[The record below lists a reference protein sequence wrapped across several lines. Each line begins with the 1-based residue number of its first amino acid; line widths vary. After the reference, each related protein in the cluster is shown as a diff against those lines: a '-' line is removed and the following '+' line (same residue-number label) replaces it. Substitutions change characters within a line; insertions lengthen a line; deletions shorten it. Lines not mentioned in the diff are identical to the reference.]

1 MFGYELIVIAVML
14 VFNAFFAAYEM
25 GLASISRARLAILL
39 SEKKKGAA
47 DAVFMKDKMEAS
59 LATIQLGITMVG
71 VAAAA
76 TGGAGVQET
85 FVPYLQ
91 MIGISE
97 TFSRVLAIV
106 LLMIP
111 LTFVIIV
118 FGELVPKMLALH
130 NKEWVVLRLSPAM
143 KVLLRTIGPIVSVI
157 EVTVKKV
164 VDLVTLLGRIEP
176 SSQGQWLHEL
186 RAAVSLAR
194 TSKLMGEREEKIVL
208 AAAHLS
214 TQFVRDIMLPAG
226 DITMIYIGSSL
237 EELLIKVHLDMHTR
251 FPVCMKEN
259 DPQSIDGYVNF
270 KDLVATMRINP
281 SDPSIRGILR
291 PIKKVSEDMPLSSL
305 LEIMIRERN
314 HIVIVTSPST
324 SLGTGGEETILG
336 MVTLEDVIEELVG
349 EIEDEFDRL
358 PMHIHPYGSSGV
370 SHLPDGCHQADC
382 WIVGG
387 GISIG
392 AVAAA
397 AGLDWSGKFGDSKI
411 PTVAE
416 WCVQQAGKPLKG
428 GEVIEKDNLRVVP
441 RKFRRNKVSEAM
453 VTVLREESKG
463 LEG

>member
-143 KVLLRTIGPIVSVI
+143 KILSRAIGPIVSVI
-157 EVTVKKV
+157 EVTVKKL
-164 VDLVTLLGRIEP
+164 VDMVTLLSRIEP
-176 SSQGQWLHEL
+176 SGQGQWLHEL

-226 DITMIYIGSSL
+226 DITMIYVGSSL
-237 EELLIKVHLDMHTR
+237 EEALIKVHLDMHTR

-259 DPQSIDGYVNF
+259 DPQSIDGYINF
-270 KDLVATMRINP
+270 KDLVAALRINP

-291 PIKKVSEDMPLSSL
+291 PIQKVSEDTPLSSL

-314 HIVIVTSPST
+314 HILIVTS
-324 SLGTGGEETILG
+324 EERILG

-358 PMHIHPYGSSGV
+358 PMHIHPYGSSGLT
-370 SHLPDGCHQADC
+370 HLPDGCHQSDC

-416 WCVQQAGKPLKG
+416 WCAQQTGEPLKG
-428 GEVIEKDNLRVVP
+428 GETIERDNLRVVP

-453 VTVLREESKG
+453 VTVLRKESPG